1 MGDGSAAAQLVRKI
15 NSLDPSIFNIDF
27 RDLENTKE
35 IGGGNFGQVSRGTY
49 FGTEVAIKQLLDVDD
64 KDMHKY
70 IEREMSTLRD
80 MRHPNVVQFMGLC
93 RRGTD
98 IFIVTEYIPGGD
110 LRHILKQED
119 KEMPWLLR
127 ARIAQDVAQA
137 MTFLHSKGLIHRDLK
152 SNNLLVGDNWKIKVC
167 DFGFSR
173 RVNKGEQMTLCGT
186 DEWMAPEVMCGDK
199 YDEKADV
206 FSYGMVLTELV
217 TRKKPPLRKP
227 AKSFRFEVDIFRQ
240 SAPPDTPPLFIEL
253 AIKCAEQNPEMRPP
267 FRDILTVCKKLVA
280 DLEAAEEKRQAE
292 QQAAAAA
299 AAAKK
304 KEKKTTGVSSD
315 GKKVKKEKKEK
326 RENETPE
333 EREKRRAER
342 RKKKAEKAARDAAA
356 GSLAPAADVEK
367 KKKKSTKHKKEGE
380 TPQTL

>member
-1 MGDGSAAAQLVRKI
+1 MGDGSAAAELLRKI
-15 NSLDPSIFNIDF
+15 NSVDPSIFNINF
-27 RDLENTKE
+27 RDLENTQE
-35 IGGGNFGQVSRGTY
+35 IGGGNFGQVFRGTY

-93 RRGTD
+93 RHGTD

-110 LRHILKQED
+110 LRHILKQEE

-227 AKSFRFEVDIFRQ
+227 AKSFRFEIEPFRQ

-267 FRDILTVCKKLVA
+267 FRDVLTVCKKLVA
-280 DLEAAEEKRQAE
+280 DLEAAEEKRLAE
-292 QQAAAAA
+292 QAAAAA
-299 AAAKK
+299 KR
-304 KEKKTTGVSSD
+304 KEKKSVSSD

-356 GSLAPAADVEK
+356 GIAPAADGEK
-367 KKKKSTKHKKEGE
+367 KKKKTTNKKQTT
-380 TPQTL
+380 TPS